1 MDDCDFIESFL
12 CCCILFSDESY
23 NDNSNKVTSSTRNNN
38 TVINNFPI
46 VYGTLINDNENNR
59 IKRE

>member
-23 NDNSNKVTSSTRNNN
+23 NDNSNKVTSSGRNNS
-38 TVINNFPI
+38 TSVTNNFPV
-46 VYGTLINDNENNR
+46 VYGTLINEDNR